1 MRWFKKSLLWA
12 SVGYWG
18 VATAAAQ
25 TGGPSAGSVGL
36 HRPQPLPDTADPG
49 LVQAGM
55 VQRAPAFIIRAQ
67 MEEPKDRFLP
77 GSADGLVDARGK
89 AAAQFEPEPVKSG
102 STDAP
107 PVDNMAFNPP
117 PPRPFFRPFGSYVN
131 ASKNAGCCTESIVV
145 YDNTPGNFFD
155 GPGTVPRLWARAEYL
170 NWWTKGFN
178 LPILVTTGPATGD
191 ENFRG
196 TLGANGTT
204 PIVGGSTTSTGPTS
218 GGRFTAGWNFDP
230 CGNCGIEASFFFL
243 GSKIDTFLA
252 SSAQF
257 PVLARPFFNV
267 NTGMQDRELTA
278 SPGLLP
284 ADFFKLQSAITV
296 QNFTDL
302 WGIEVNYRRLFCSD
316 CNYSVSGLLGFRYLD
331 LHEGLS
337 ITENVL
343 SLQAV
348 PGFPIFDPGN
358 QIMVA
363 DSFQTR
369 NRFYGGQIGLDG
381 EYSRGR
387 WFVGGRV
394 QVGLGVTH
402 ETIDIGGSQTVTT
415 PAGQRTTFNGG
426 LLALPSNS
434 GSFSQNKFAVVPQ
447 VGVKL
452 GYNLTDNVR
461 VFAGYDFLYWSN
473 VVRPG
478 DQVDTN
484 LNVSQIPNF
493 GNNPAFVP
501 PSNIVRPI
509 VPFRTSSFYA
519 HGVSAGIEVRY

>member
-25 TGGPSAGSVGL
+25 TGSPSAGTVGL
-36 HRPQPLPDTADPG
+36 HRPQPLPDIADPG

-67 MEEPKDRFLP
+67 MEQPADRFQP
-77 GSADGLVDARGK
+77 ASANPVDAK
-89 AAAQFEPEPVKSG
+89 VKTAAQFEPDPIKTASG
-102 STDAP
+102 DAP
-107 PVDNMAFNPP
+107 PVDNKAFTPP
-117 PPRPFFRPFGSYVN
+117 PPRPYFRPFGSYAGVSWN
-131 ASKNAGCCTESIVV
+131 PGCCTEGTVV
-145 YDNTPGNFFD
+145 FENAPSTFFD
-155 GPGTVPRLWARAEYL
+155 GPGTVPRFWARAEYL
-170 NWWTKGFN
+170 NWSTKGFN

-196 TLGANGTT
+196 TLGTSGTAPIFGGT
-204 PIVGGSTTSTGPTS
+204 PTSNRPTS

-230 CGNCGIEASFFFL
+230 CGTCGIEASGFFL
-243 GSKIDTFLA
+243 GSKTDNFVAT
-252 SSAQF
+252 SAQF

-284 ADFFKLQSAITV
+284 GDFFKLQGAITV
-296 QNFTDL
+296 NNFTDL
-302 WGIEVNYRRLFCSD
+302 WGIEVNYRRLLCSD
-316 CNYSVSGLLGFRYLD
+316 CNYSVSGLVGFRYLD
-331 LHEGLS
+331 LHEGLD

-343 SLQAV
+343 SQQAV
-348 PGFPIFDPGN
+348 PGFPIFNPGN
-358 QIMVA
+358 QIVVA
-363 DSFQTR
+363 DSFHTR
-369 NRFYGGQIGLDG
+369 NKFYGGQLGLDG
-381 EYSRGR
+381 EYYRGR

-394 QVGLGVTH
+394 QVGLGATH
-402 ETIDIGGSQTVTT
+402 ETIDIAGSQTVIT

-434 GSFSQNKFAVVPQ
+434 GNFSQNKFAVVPQ

-452 GYNLTDNVR
+452 GYNITDNVR

-478 DQVDTN
+478 DQIDTN

-493 GNNPAFVP
+493 GNNPLFVP
-501 PSNIVRPI
+501 PSNIVRPV
-509 VPFRTSSFYA
+509 VPFRTTSFYA